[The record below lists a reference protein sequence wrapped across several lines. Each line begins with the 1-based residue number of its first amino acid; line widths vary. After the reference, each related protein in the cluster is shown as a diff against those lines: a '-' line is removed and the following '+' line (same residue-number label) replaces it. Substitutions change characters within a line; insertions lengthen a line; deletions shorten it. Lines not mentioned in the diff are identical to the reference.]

1 RSRALSVHLYGTCVY
16 RHHSDRGHR
25 PHPLCGQPGAG
36 CRVCGN
42 HRAGLKRLANGEA
55 PCGRGVRDHA
65 RRACDRS
72 VRGNRHRVLRHP
84 VYHGRTP
91 GFSRALGPL
100 FLRLPPRGAAP
111 RPARSRRDAPLRRA
125 GVPPHGTNECRS
137 GAETSRRLRMP
148 NVTTKDVIKVYRAG
162 KSEVIALRG
171 LDMAVSDRELVAVRG
186 PSGCGKTT
194 LLNLLGGIDR
204 PTAGR
209 IEVNGSNLVDLS
221 DAELVRY
228 RLQKVG
234 FIFQFFN
241 LVPTLTAEE
250 NVELPMRLAGKGPSA
265 RSKRTKEL
273 LELVGMKKR
282 AVHRPDELRGG
293 EQQRM
298 AIGDGL
304 SYDLSLLFVDCTTG
318 GLLYDMEY
326 DGH

>member
-1 RSRALSVHLYGTCVY
+1 
-16 RHHSDRGHR
+16 
-25 PHPLCGQPGAG
+25 
-36 CRVCGN
+36 
-42 HRAGLKRLANGEA
+42 
-55 PCGRGVRDHA
+55 
-65 RRACDRS
+65 
-72 VRGNRHRVLRHP
+72 
-84 VYHGRTP
+84 
-91 GFSRALGPL
+91 
-100 FLRLPPRGAAP
+100 
-111 RPARSRRDAPLRRA
+111 
-125 GVPPHGTNECRS
+125 
-137 GAETSRRLRMP
+137 MP
-148 NVTTKDVIKVYRAG
+148 NVTTKDVIKVYSAG

-273 LELVGMKKR
+273 LELVGMTKR
-282 AVHRPDELRGG
+282 AVHRPDELSGG
-293 EQQRM
+293 EQQRI
-298 AIGDGL
+298 AIGVALANDP
-304 SYDLSLLFVDCTTG
+304 SLLLADEPTG
-318 GLLYDMEY
+318 ELDTKTGQEVLDLFQRMNQEFGKTIVVVTHDTRVSQIAHRILEIR
-326 DGH
+326 DGKILGEAAAT

>member
-1 RSRALSVHLYGTCVY
+1 
-16 RHHSDRGHR
+16 
-25 PHPLCGQPGAG
+25 
-36 CRVCGN
+36 
-42 HRAGLKRLANGEA
+42 
-55 PCGRGVRDHA
+55 
-65 RRACDRS
+65 
-72 VRGNRHRVLRHP
+72 
-84 VYHGRTP
+84 
-91 GFSRALGPL
+91 
-100 FLRLPPRGAAP
+100 
-111 RPARSRRDAPLRRA
+111 
-125 GVPPHGTNECRS
+125 
-137 GAETSRRLRMP
+137 MP

-171 LDMAVSDRELVAVRG
+171 LDMAVSDQELVAVRG

-273 LELVGMKKR
+273 LELVGMTKR
-282 AVHRPDELRGG
+282 AVHRPDELSGG
-293 EQQRM
+293 EQQRI
-298 AIGDGL
+298 AIGVALANDP
-304 SYDLSLLFVDCTTG
+304 SLLLADEPTG
-318 GLLYDMEY
+318 ELDTKTGQEVLDLFQRMNQEFGKTIVVVTHDTRVSQIAHRILEIR
-326 DGH
+326 DGKILGEAAAA